1 MEYALALGA
10 SAERLEGSNPSLPNA
25 KINNYPRP
33 WFSGRSAPMAIGETR
48 AQYMNFVYILQS
60 EKNGRYYIGS
70 TNDLELR
77 LLEHNAGKTKSLRH
91 LKPLKLVFKKEVDS
105 LNDARKIEKKLK
117 KLKNGNIIDKIV
129 ADGDITGFAAMV

>member
-1 MEYALALGA
+1 
-10 SAERLEGSNPSLPNA
+10 
-25 KINNYPRP
+25 
-33 WFSGRSAPMAIGETR
+33 MAIGETR